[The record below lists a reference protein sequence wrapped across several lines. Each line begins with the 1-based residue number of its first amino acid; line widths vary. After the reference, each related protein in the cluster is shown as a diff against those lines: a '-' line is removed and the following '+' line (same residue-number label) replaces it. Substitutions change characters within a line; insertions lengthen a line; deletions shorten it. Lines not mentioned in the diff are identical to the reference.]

1 MVQDSPS
8 VYVWSALTILIA
20 ILLQM
25 LPLSA
30 AAAHWRPQFVL
41 LTVCYWLFRRPLL
54 HGIGFAWLCGLAL
67 DFVIGDLIGRHAL
80 VFAIC
85 ACILLLLQQRMR
97 HFRLVHQAIL
107 VLLLVALSQCL
118 VYVLTLILRFDW
130 QGTVRLAP
138 AVSSML
144 FWPVL
149 VIVLSRLHWTRWGE
163 EEISPGP

>member
-8 VYVWSALTILIA
+8 IYVWSALTVLVA

-80 VFAIC
+80 VFAVC

-107 VLLLVALSQCL
+107 VLLLVLLGWLLATALS
-118 VYVLTLILRFDW
+118 I
-130 QGTVRLAP
+130 
-138 AVSSML
+138 
-144 FWPVL
+144 
-149 VIVLSRLHWTRWGE
+149 
-163 EEISPGP
+163 

>member
-30 AAAHWRPQFVL
+30 AAAQWRPQFVL

-80 VFAIC
+80 VFAVC

-97 HFRLVHQAIL
+97 HFRLGHQAIL

-118 VYVLTLILRFDW
+118 VYALTLILRFDW

-149 VIVLSRLHWTRWGE
+149 VVVLGRLHWTRWGE
-163 EEISPGP
+163 EEISHGP

>member
-1 MVQDSPS
+1 MEQGSPS
-8 VYVWSALTILIA
+8 VYIWSVLTVLIA

-30 AAAHWRPQFVL
+30 DAAQWRPQFVL
-41 LTVCYWLFRRPLL
+41 LTVCYWLFRRSLL

-67 DFVIGDLIGRHAL
+67 DLVVGDLIGRHAM
-80 VFAIC
+80 VFAVC

-97 HFRLVHQAIL
+97 HFRLGHQAVL

-118 VYVLTLILRFDW
+118 VYVLTSMLRADW
-130 QGTVRLAP
+130 LGGVRLAP
-138 AVSSML
+138 ALSSML

-149 VIVLSRLHWTRWGE
+149 AILLGRLHWTRWGE
-163 EEISPGP
+163 EEISHDP

>member
-1 MVQDSPS
+1 MGQDSPS
-8 VYVWSALTILIA
+8 IYIWSALTILVA

-41 LTVCYWLFRRPLL
+41 LTVCFWLFRRPLM

-67 DFVIGDLIGRHAL
+67 DLVIGDLVGRHAL
-80 VFAIC
+80 VFA
-85 ACILLLLQQRMR
+85 ACGCVLLLLQQRMR

-107 VLLLVALSQCL
+107 VLLLVTLSQCL
-118 VYVLTLILRFDW
+118 IYALTLILRADW
-130 QGTVRLAP
+130 YGAVRFAP
-138 AVSSML
+138 ALSSML

-149 VIVLSRLHWTRWGE
+149 AILLNRLPWTRWGE
-163 EEISPGP
+163 EEISSSP